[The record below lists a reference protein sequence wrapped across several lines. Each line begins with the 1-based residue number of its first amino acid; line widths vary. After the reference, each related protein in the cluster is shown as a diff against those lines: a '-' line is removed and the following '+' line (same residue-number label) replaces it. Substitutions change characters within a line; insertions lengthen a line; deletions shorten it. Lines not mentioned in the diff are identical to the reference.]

1 MNLIIHTTNGGILK
15 LEVEPHRITMSA
27 TDTGP
32 GISDTE
38 QVFQPGYST
47 ATEQV
52 REMGFGAGMGLVNMK
67 RCVDEIELTSTVG
80 EGTKLVMRIFIPDQT
95 IGGRHDGENDEP
107 SADH

>member
-1 MNLIIHTTNGGILK
+1 MNLIIHTHNGGILK

-27 TDTGP
+27 TDDGP
-32 GISDTE
+32 GIPDTD

-67 RCVDEIELTSTVG
+67 RCVDEIKTGIDCWQRHETCHADLYSRSNCRRKPG
-80 EGTKLVMRIFIPDQT
+80 WTKR
-95 IGGRHDGENDEP
+95 
-107 SADH
+107 